1 MKTHARFQNLHKT
14 SGNSDGFTNPKKKCV
29 VLFQSRP
36 SSITNL
42 WPEDMFSWKKHRHPK
57 KNLKKTRFFNFCG
70 DTVSPPKKKVEKNKI
85 FQFLWRYG
93 IATHR
98 HQKKKVEKNKIF
110 QFLWRYGIATHRHQ
124 KKQLKKTKFFNFCG
138 DTVSPHIAIQ
148 KKSWKKQDFSISTHR
163 HQKKKVEKKIKKK
176 IFQFTPKKFEKT
188 KIFEFLWRSGIATY
202 CHTSPPKEFFFFFSV
217 AIPYCHTS
225 PPKEKSLK
233 QRHFFVFRCDTGT
246 RYRHVLPHIATK
258 WKKRYK
264 NHFFVFRGDT
274 GTATYCHTSPP
285 KEKKNKNVIFF
296 FSVAIPVPPHIATH
310 RHPRKKRFKKVIFF
324 VFRGD
329 AGTATYCHT
338 SPPKEKN

>member
-1 MKTHARFQNLHKT
+1 MLDSRICTKHQGIRTVSPIRRKNVLFYSNPDPPASLTCDPRTCFHEKNIATQKKTWKKQDFSISVAIRYRHQ
-14 SGNSDGFTNPKKKCV
+14 KKK
-29 VLFQSRP
+29 
-36 SSITNL
+36 
-42 WPEDMFSWKKHRHPK
+42 
-57 KNLKKTRFFNFCG
+57 LKKTRFFNFCG
-70 DTVSPPKKKVEKNKI
+70 DTVSPHIATKKK
-85 FQFLWRYG
+85 R
-93 IATHR
+93 
-98 HQKKKVEKNKIF
+98 
-110 QFLWRYGIATHRHQ
+110 
-124 KKQLKKTKFFNFCG
+124 LKRTRFFNFCG
-138 DTVSPHIAIQ
+138 DTVSPHIAT
-148 KKSWKKQDFSISTHR
+148 KKNSWKKQNFSISVAIRYR
-163 HQKKKVEKKIKKK
+163 HTSPSKKKVEKNKIFQFPHIATKKKKLKKKIKKK

-202 CHTSPPKEFFFFFSV
+202 CHTSPPKDFFFFSV